1 MSIKLQNIFQEYPN
15 GIKVPSKV
23 LQDISLAIEKPSITM
38 LMGPS
43 GSGKSTL
50 MRMMGGVRP
59 VDVQTPTSGHVL
71 INDIACITQSEEA
84 VTVFQK
90 YTNRPDMTV
99 RENVAFPFQFNVWK
113 KKVSKVEQ
121 AKRIDGLLVEVGLAD
136 KADLYPAQLSG
147 GQNQRVALARAM
159 VTRPS
164 ILLMDEPF
172 SALDPFIR
180 EDMQKLL
187 LELQKNHPMFVVFI
201 THDVQEALTVGD
213 RIVIL
218 SSQPA
223 TIVDDILLSVP
234 KPRGLWLQTTDA
246 KEYKQ
251 RVMGKLVTKAAT
263 T

>member
-1 MSIKLQNIFQEYPN
+1 
-15 GIKVPSKV
+15 
-23 LQDISLAIEKPSITM
+23 M

-50 MRMMGGVRP
+50 MRMVGGVRP
-59 VDVQTPTSGHVL
+59 VDVQTPTSGTIL
-71 INDIACITQSEEA
+71 IHDVPCVTQSEEA
-84 VTVFQK
+84 ITVFQQ

-99 RENVAFPFQFNVWK
+99 RENVGFPFQFKVWK
-113 KKVSKVEQ
+113 KRVAKAEQ
-121 AKRIDGLLVEVGLAD
+121 DKRVQGLLEEVGLAD
-136 KADLYPAQLSG
+136 KADLYPSQLSG

-159 VTRPS
+159 VTQPS

-187 LELQKNHPMFVVFI
+187 LELQKVHSMFVVFI

-218 SSQPA
+218 STQPA
-223 TIVDDILLSVP
+223 TIVDDISLTIP
-234 KPRGLWLQTTDA
+234 KPRGLWLQTTEA
-246 KEYKQ
+246 KDYKQ
-251 RVMGKLVTKAAT
+251 RVMSKLITKAAT

>member
-1 MSIKLQNIFQEYPN
+1 
-15 GIKVPSKV
+15 
-23 LQDISLAIEKPSITM
+23 M

-50 MRMMGGVRP
+50 MRMVGGVRP
-59 VDVQTPTSGHVL
+59 VDVQTPTSGTIL
-71 INDIACITQSEEA
+71 IHDVPCVTQSEEA
-84 VTVFQK
+84 ITVFQQ

-99 RENVAFPFQFNVWK
+99 RENVGFPFQFKVWK
-113 KKVSKVEQ
+113 KRVAKSEQ
-121 AKRIDGLLVEVGLAD
+121 EKRVQGLLEEVGLAD
-136 KADLYPAQLSG
+136 KADLYPSQLSG

-159 VTRPS
+159 VTQPS

-187 LELQKNHPMFVVFI
+187 LELQKVHSMFVVFI

-218 SSQPA
+218 STQPA
-223 TIVDDILLSVP
+223 TIVDDILLTIP
-234 KPRGLWLQTTDA
+234 KPRGLWLQTTEA
-246 KEYKQ
+246 KDYKQ
-251 RVMGKLVTKAAT
+251 RVMGKLITKAAT

>member
-1 MSIKLQNIFQEYPN
+1 VSIKLQNIRQEYQN
-15 GIKVPSKV
+15 GIKAPSLV
-23 LQDISLAIEKPSITM
+23 LNDISLSIEKPSITM

-59 VDVQTPTSGHVL
+59 VDVKTPTSGSVL
-71 INDIACITQSEEA
+71 INDVHCVTQSEDA
-84 VTVFQK
+84 MTVFQQ

-99 RENVAFPFQFNVWK
+99 RENIAFPFQFNVWK
-113 KKVSKVEQ
+113 KRVGKSEQ
-121 AKRIDGLLVEVGLAD
+121 DKRVNDLLAEVGLSD

-147 GQNQRVALARAM
+147 GQNQRVALARSM

-187 LELQKNHPMFVVFI
+187 LQLQMNHPMFVVFI
-201 THDVQEALTVGD
+201 THDVNEAFTVGD
-213 RIVIL
+213 RVVVL

-223 TIVDDILLSVP
+223 TIVDDILLTAL
-234 KPRGLWLQTTDA
+234 KPRVLWLQTSEALD
-246 KEYKQ
+246 YKK
-251 RVMGKLVTKAAT
+251 RVLGKLFYKAAPT
-263 T
+263 

>member
-1 MSIKLQNIFQEYPN
+1 
-15 GIKVPSKV
+15 
-23 LQDISLAIEKPSITM
+23 M

-50 MRMMGGVRP
+50 MRMVGGVRP
-59 VDVQTPTSGHVL
+59 VDVQTPTSGTIL
-71 INDIACITQSEEA
+71 IHDVPCVTQSEEA
-84 VTVFQK
+84 ITVFQQ

-99 RENVAFPFQFNVWK
+99 RENVGFPFQFKVWK
-113 KKVSKVEQ
+113 KRVAKAEQ
-121 AKRIDGLLVEVGLAD
+121 DKRVQELLEEVGLAD
-136 KADLYPAQLSG
+136 KADLYPSQLSG
-147 GQNQRVALARAM
+147 GQNQRVSLARAM
-159 VTRPS
+159 VTQPS

-187 LELQKNHPMFVVFI
+187 LELQKVHSMFVVFI

-218 SSQPA
+218 STQPA
-223 TIVDDILLSVP
+223 TIVDDISLTIP
-234 KPRGLWLQTTDA
+234 KPRGLWLQTTEA
-246 KEYKQ
+246 KDYKQ
-251 RVMGKLVTKAAT
+251 RVMGKLITKAAT

>member
-1 MSIKLQNIFQEYPN
+1 
-15 GIKVPSKV
+15 
-23 LQDISLAIEKPSITM
+23 M

-50 MRMMGGVRP
+50 MRMLGGVRP
-59 VDVQTPTSGHVL
+59 VDVKTPTSGTILIDNVL
-71 INDIACITQSEEA
+71 CLDQSDEA
-84 VTVFQK
+84 ITVFQQ

-99 RENVAFPFQFNVWK
+99 RENIAFPFQFNVWK
-113 KKVSKVEQ
+113 KRVSKEEQ
-121 AKRIDGLLVEVGLAD
+121 NKRVQNLLDEMGLSD
-136 KADLYPAQLSG
+136 KAKLYPSQLSG

-159 VTRPS
+159 VTQPS

-187 LELQKNHPMFVVFI
+187 LQLQEKHAMFVVFI

-213 RIVIL
+213 RVVIL
-218 SSQPA
+218 STQPA
-223 TIVDDILLSVP
+223 TIVDDIILAMP
-234 KPRGLWLQTTDA
+234 KPRSVWLQTTEA

-251 RVMGKLVTKAAT
+251 RIMGKLVTKAAT
-263 T
+263 I

>member
-1 MSIKLQNIFQEYPN
+1 
-15 GIKVPSKV
+15 
-23 LQDISLAIEKPSITM
+23 M

-50 MRMMGGVRP
+50 MRMVGGVRP
-59 VDVQTPTSGHVL
+59 VDVQTPTSGTIL
-71 INDIACITQSEEA
+71 IHDVPCVTQSEEA
-84 VTVFQK
+84 ITVFQQ
-90 YTNRPDMTV
+90 YTNRPDKTV
-99 RENVAFPFQFNVWK
+99 RENVGFPFQFKVWK
-113 KKVSKVEQ
+113 KRVAKAEQ
-121 AKRIDGLLVEVGLAD
+121 DKRVQGLLEEVGLAD
-136 KADLYPAQLSG
+136 KADLYPSQLSG

-159 VTRPS
+159 VTQPS

-187 LELQKNHPMFVVFI
+187 LELQKVHSMFVVFI

-218 SSQPA
+218 STQPA
-223 TIVDDILLSVP
+223 TIVDDISLTIP
-234 KPRGLWLQTTDA
+234 KPRGLWLQTTEA
-246 KEYKQ
+246 KDYKQ
-251 RVMGKLVTKAAT
+251 RVMSKLITKAAT